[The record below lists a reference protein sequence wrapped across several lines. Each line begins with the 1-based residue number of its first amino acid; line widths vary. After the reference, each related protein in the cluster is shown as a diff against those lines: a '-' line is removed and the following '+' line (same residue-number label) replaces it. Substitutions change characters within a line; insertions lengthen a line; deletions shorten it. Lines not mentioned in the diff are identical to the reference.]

1 MPQKVST
8 SQLCHKTSN
17 MILLATGWFQK
28 TINGGSFSSIL
39 TIRLKS
45 NCLLYKNLCK
55 ILLSFFVLGL
65 RIICFLGM
73 FENMV
78 FSWNVCFW
86 VGSPGLSDWGGQ
98 NRISQS
104 GMWGHSTLERGYRW
118 WSWLC
123 HSVNITLWGRA
134 HSERRGYL
142 WWSCG
147 AVGTRWICSVS
158 LNSTHIFSSLHSYSG
173 KMRILKVCKALRAM
187 QLYFEYN
194 HHTTFTPAGPTDDGH
209 QI

>member
-1 MPQKVST
+1 
-8 SQLCHKTSN
+8 

-28 TINGGSFSSIL
+28 EFSVSVVFWASDWKPI
-39 TIRLKS
+39 
-45 NCLLYKNLCK
+45 CLLYKK
-55 ILLSFFVLGL
+55 ICLIVLSFFVLGL
-65 RIICFLGM
+65 QIICFFGM

-86 VGSPGLSDWGGQ
+86 VGSPGLSDTGGGQ

-134 HSERRGYL
+134 HSERGGYR

-158 LNSTHIFSSLHSYSG
+158 LNSTHIFS
-173 KMRILKVCKALRAM
+173 
-187 QLYFEYN
+187 
-194 HHTTFTPAGPTDDGH
+194 T
-209 QI
+209 